1 MNTKHTIIALSVGAA
16 LLGLGVVG
24 GRMSTTSHQTTAA
37 ASSTTEKKVLYWYD
51 PMKPDMKF
59 DKPGKSPY
67 MDMELLPK
75 YAGDSTESSG
85 VKIEARTLQN
95 TGMRQAMV
103 ERLSVSQSIDAT
115 GVLTFN
121 ERDVSI
127 EQARSAGFVERVW
140 PLAPGDIIS
149 AGQPLAEVLIPE
161 WTSAQQEFLV
171 IRSSGDASLISAA
184 RERLLLTGMP
194 KSLISELEKTGKIS
208 ARQTLRSTQAG
219 VIQELSVRSGMTLA
233 AGQTLAKINGISSV
247 WLDVAVPEAQAAAVQ
262 VGGKADVGLAAFPG
276 VMLSGKVSA
285 ILPSLNDASRSIKVR
300 VELPNR
306 DGRLRP
312 GMSAQVKLAG
322 FSSNSALV
330 VPSEAIIRT
339 GKRSLVMLLNGEN
352 HFEPVE
358 VTLGAE
364 VGDKTII
371 VNGLNEGQKIVASGQ
386 FLIDSEANLA
396 GIKTKLTSDK
406 VASAVQTMVVDDAEA
421 TIKEING
428 QQVTLAH
435 GAFKIIGM
443 SAMTMAYPVAN
454 PSVLKGFKVGDKVR
468 VTVHQSDDGL
478 VVERLNKT
486 KAQGGQP

>member
-1 MNTKHTIIALSVGAA
+1 MNTKHTIIALSIGAA

-24 GRMSTTSHQTTAA
+24 GRMSATSHETTAA
-37 ASSTTEKKVLYWYD
+37 EPSTTEKKVLYWYD

-75 YAGDSTESSG
+75 YVGDSTESSG
-85 VKIEARTLQN
+85 VKIDARTLQN
-95 TGMRQAMV
+95 TGMRQATV

-140 PLAPGDIIS
+140 SLAPGDIIS
-149 AGQPLAEVLIPE
+149 VGQPLAEVLIPE

-194 KSLISELEKTGKIS
+194 RSLISELEKTGKIS
-208 ARQTLRSTQAG
+208 ARQTIRSTQGG

-262 VGGKADVGLAAFPG
+262 VGGKADVALAAFPG

-322 FSSNSALV
+322 LSSNAALV

-358 VTLGAE
+358 VSLGAE

-421 TIKEING
+421 TIKEIDG
-428 QQVTLAH
+428 QQVTLTH
-435 GAFKIIGM
+435 GTFKIIGM

-454 PSVLKGFKVGDKVR
+454 PGVLTGFKVGDKVR

-486 KAQGGQP
+486 KAQGGRP